1 MMLRVKNGN
10 LEPRYFAVNGM
21 DSPGWVK
28 KDLKIDDMRGKM
40 DHNYI
45 SRKYDQGST

>member
-28 KDLKIDDMRGKM
+28 KDLKIDDMRKM
-40 DHNYI
+40 KKNGQQLYFTQI
-45 SRKYDQGST
+45 